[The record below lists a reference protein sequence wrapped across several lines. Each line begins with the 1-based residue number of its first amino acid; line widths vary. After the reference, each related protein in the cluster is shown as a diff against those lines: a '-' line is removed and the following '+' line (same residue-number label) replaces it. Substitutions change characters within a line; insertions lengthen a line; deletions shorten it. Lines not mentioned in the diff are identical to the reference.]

1 MLREEVIPNIKDK
14 LGEEEFSKMWFQ
26 QDGVRPHCT
35 RAAMDYLHSVSSY
48 KLITLNSARVGG
60 TDWPLTS
67 PDLSTLDYHTWKAIQ
82 EKLYFGPN
90 PPHDLVS
97 LKSCELDWSSVSSSH
112 SRAQNIRQRASQPAG
127 QTAPHPPVYLPVAV
141 MFFSEAVNSLPTSAA
156 ILEFVSSSRYW
167 PQGLSLAWC
176 SWTGVAWGRSR
187 WWLWCRLGSRDNSCF
202 VSGTQT
208 PPSPPTPAGLT
219 WAWPKW

>member
-1 MLREEVIPNIKDK
+1 MKWSKQGNGAPTNWFSQSSVYPIKIHVFAAVCGNGNLFGPYFIEGGLTSQKYINMLREEVIPNIRDK

-35 RAAMDYLHSVSSY
+35 RAAMDYLHSVSSNR
-48 KLITLNSARVGG
+48 LITLNSAQVRG

-67 PDLSTLDYHTWKAIQ
+67 PDLSTLDYHTWKSIQ

-97 LKSCELDWSSVSSSH
+97 LKSCEPDWSSISSSH
-112 SRAQNIRQRASQPAG
+112 SRARNIRQRASQPAG

-156 ILEFVSSSRYW
+156 ILDIVSSSRY
-167 PQGLSLAWC
+167 
-176 SWTGVAWGRSR
+176 
-187 WWLWCRLGSRDNSCF
+187 
-202 VSGTQT
+202 
-208 PPSPPTPAGLT
+208 
-219 WAWPKW
+219 